1 MVALFS
7 DVSSGGNA
15 CNSITDD
22 YNLHYQFSRFK
33 DDPVVFE
40 ILAGGFFKNK
50 KIKNDCYNES
60 YNAILNYLARLDDVS
75 YNNILEKITQTNDDF
90 DETYRERKIKHALNK
105 IAE

>member
-1 MVALFS
+1 MESLNEQIKI
-7 DVSSGGNA
+7 D
-15 CNSITDD
+15 
-22 YNLHYQFSRFK
+22 NLHYQFSRFK

-75 YNNILEKITQTNDDF
+75 YNNILEKITQTNEGF
-90 DETYRERKIKHALNK
+90 SVYHKFSSGLYRKFIPGFY
-105 IAE
+105 